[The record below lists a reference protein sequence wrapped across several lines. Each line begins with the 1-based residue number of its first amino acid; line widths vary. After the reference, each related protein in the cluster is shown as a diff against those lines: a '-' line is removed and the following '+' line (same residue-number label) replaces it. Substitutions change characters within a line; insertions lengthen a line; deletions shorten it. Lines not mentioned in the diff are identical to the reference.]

1 MSSFPSHVENINDL
15 KDLGFDVSCYLD
27 INGNVSIDSWDCDEL
42 VDLMGDIIQA
52 LSEAKSKPTIAGYI
66 KDNE

>member
-42 VDLMGDIIQA
+42 VLVASFVHLHCHIHGWC
-52 LSEAKSKPTIAGYI
+52 LLYGLWR
-66 KDNE
+66 